1 VKVLG
6 FALMVGTTRAERVA
20 GQAVRC
26 GSDRSRLTMTIIF
39 NILSYV
45 SILTLVA
52 LGLAIAFGMMD
63 IVNLAHAEWVTIGAY
78 ALAVAQSL
86 GGRDAFWIALV
97 VAPATGAALGW
108 MLECSVI
115 RLLYKRPLDTLL
127 ATYAISLILQK
138 VLELV
143 FGTQPMLVYA
153 PFNGTVTALGATYPA
168 YRIFMIGVA
177 VAVTAACWLVF
188 SHTGFG
194 TQLRAVIQQ
203 PAMAEAV
210 GIDTRHLNRIAFAG
224 GAALASLAGV
234 LVAPLVS
241 VESHLGTYYLGKAF
255 FVIVLGGIGSIAG
268 SVVGSVV
275 IGTAETLFSYG
286 VDPSLA
292 SALVLILSIV
302 VIRFRPQGLIPG
314 FSAAHQLMGK
324 R

>member
-1 VKVLG
+1 
-6 FALMVGTTRAERVA
+6 
-20 GQAVRC
+20 
-26 GSDRSRLTMTIIF
+26 MTIIF

>member
-1 VKVLG
+1 MIVIL
-6 FALMVGTTRAERVA
+6 
-20 GQAVRC
+20 
-26 GSDRSRLTMTIIF
+26 